1 MIFQAL
7 AKTVKNLLIP
17 HGSPPWLA
25 SMLSCMQN
33 IKAHVH
39 DLLST
44 HKQLGT
50 LAILGTNTF
59 GETANAAFQ

>member
-1 MIFQAL
+1 MAQL
-7 AKTVKNLLIP
+7 

-33 IKAHVH
+33 KKAHVH
-39 DLLST
+39 DLLTT

-59 GETANAAFQ
+59 GETADAAFR